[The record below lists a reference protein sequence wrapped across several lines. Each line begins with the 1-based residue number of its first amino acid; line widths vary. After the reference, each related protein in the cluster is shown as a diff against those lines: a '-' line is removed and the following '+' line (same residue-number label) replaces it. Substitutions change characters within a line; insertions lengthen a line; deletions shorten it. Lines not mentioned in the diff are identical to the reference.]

1 MPIGYFLIGAYFF
14 LPIYFGLVSDIARDR
29 IWKVGAVW
37 TLAPLVVSLAFLLYL
52 LGDCGSPCFKN
63 GGVYFLV
70 TMLGGLTILYGV
82 GILIRATYM
91 ATRSPK

>member
-29 IWKVGAVW
+29 VWKVGAVW
-37 TLAPLVVSLAFLLYL
+37 TLAPFVVSLAFLLFL
-52 LGDCGSPCFKN
+52 LIDCGSSCVQN
-63 GGVYFLV
+63 GVVYFLL
-70 TMLGGLTILYGV
+70 TMLGGLPILYGV